1 MAANDRHVKEAPESV
16 GAFDPTRLS
25 DAELADAMG
34 WLVEEDSREELPAH
48 QAEANRRVQEVLGGF
63 VSAYFHMMEVIGAR
77 NAYDFAADFI
87 NRDDLKPPPNPG
99 GRPKKDPEGTARL
112 LATGDTAPNRG
123 KGAAII
129 DAAGIKDAA
138 EIGAPMRRVQRADK
152 AREARRAVFE
162 AQRPVAE
169 VIRDWPAIRSRMVSG
184 KDDKT

>member
-1 MAANDRHVKEAPESV
+1 MVSSPERRHESMATNDKPGVSQHVKEAPESV

-34 WLVEEDSREELPAH
+34 WLVEEYGREEMSAYPA
-48 QAEANRRVQEVLGGF
+48 EKNRLVQEVLGGF

-87 NRDDLKPPPNPG
+87 NSDNLKPPPNPG
-99 GRPKKDPEGTARL
+99 GRPKKDPERTAQL
-112 LATGDTAPNRG
+112 LAAGDTAPNRG

-138 EIGAPMRRVQRADK
+138 
-152 AREARRAVFE
+152 
-162 AQRPVAE
+162 
-169 VIRDWPAIRSRMVSG
+169 
-184 KDDKT
+184 